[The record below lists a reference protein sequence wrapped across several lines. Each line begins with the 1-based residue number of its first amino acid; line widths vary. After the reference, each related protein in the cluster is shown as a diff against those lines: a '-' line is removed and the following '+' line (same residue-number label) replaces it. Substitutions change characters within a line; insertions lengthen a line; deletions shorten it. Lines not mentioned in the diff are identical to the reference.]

1 MQNLS
6 NNINPHRTIL
16 HCDCNGYYASV
27 ECLMRPELY
36 HIPMAVTGNPD
47 NRHGI
52 VLAKNQLA
60 KEAGVITAETIS
72 EAKRKCPNLVCVSPH
87 HDLYQEY
94 SVKINNIYREYTE
107 RVEPFGIDE
116 SFLDMTDLWQNYAAS
131 PARFADLLRN
141 RIRESIGL
149 TISVGVSFN
158 KILAKLGSDL
168 KKPDATTV
176 ILPEDLTTKV
186 WPLDITN
193 LLYVGKVTAERLRVI
208 NINTIGDIA
217 KTDPAFLASYLGK
230 IGENLSLYAR
240 GLENSE
246 VQKYSEL
253 DEAKSI
259 GNGMTFSEDLTDW
272 TKINDGLSGLVDEVV
287 ARLIKAKKVC
297 NVIQVQLKSSDFQVY
312 SRQTTLSQHI
322 QKHEQIWAIVW
333 QLINELWDETTPIRL
348 LAVTVSGLEN
358 QGEVYTQMSLADF
371 VANIDQTE
379 NISEKYLS
387 QSKIKDANQTVSD
400 YNNQTKI
407 STKQDQIKNLV
418 FKLNQQMGGDF
429 LKLGRN

>member
-1 MQNLS
+1 MELS
-6 NNINPHRTIL
+6 SKINPHRTIL

-27 ECLMRPELY
+27 ECLLRPELRNL
-36 HIPMAVTGNPD
+36 PMAVTGNPE

-52 VLAKNQLA
+52 ILAKNQLA

-72 EAKRKCPNLVCVSPH
+72 EAKRKCPDLICVSPH

-94 SVKINNIYREYTE
+94 SIKINNIYREYTE

-131 PARFADLLRN
+131 PAQFADLLRK

-158 KILAKLGSDL
+158 KILAKLGSDF

-193 LLYVGKVTAERLRVI
+193 LLYVGKVTAERLRI
-208 NINTIGDIA
+208 LNINTIGDIA
-217 KTDPAFLASYLGK
+217 KTDPDFLASYLGK

-259 GNGMTFSEDLTDW
+259 GNGMTFSEDLTGW
-272 TKINDGLSGLVDEVV
+272 EKIREGLSGLVDEVV
-287 ARLIKAKKVC
+287 TRLIKSKKVC
-297 NVIQVQLKSSDFQVY
+297 NVIQVQLKSSDFQIF
-312 SRQTTLSQHI
+312 SRQTTLNRHI
-322 QKHEQIWAIVW
+322 QKRDQVWPIVW

-358 QGEVYTQMSLADF
+358 QGEVYTQMSFADIVSSNLS
-371 VANIDQTE
+371 VADDSN
-379 NISEKYLS
+379 K
-387 QSKIKDANQTVSD
+387 SKNSA
-400 YNNQTKI
+400 
-407 STKQDQIKNLV
+407 KQDQIKNLI
-418 FKLNQQMGGDF
+418 FELNQQMGGDF
-429 LKLGRN
+429 LKLGRNQ

>member
-1 MQNLS
+1 MELLS
-6 NNINPHRTIL
+6 NINSHRTIL

-27 ECLMRPELY
+27 ECLMRPELCY
-36 HIPMAVTGNPD
+36 LPMAVTGNPE

-52 VLAKNQLA
+52 ILAKNQLA

-72 EAKRKCPNLVCVSPH
+72 EAKRKCPHLVCVSPQ

-94 SVKINNIYREYTE
+94 SIKINNIYREYTE

-116 SFLDMTDLWQNYAAS
+116 SFLDMTALWQNYAAS
-131 PARFADLLRN
+131 PAQFADLLRK
-141 RIRESIGL
+141 RIRENIGL

-176 ILPEDLTTKV
+176 ISPKDLAAKV

-208 NINTIGDIA
+208 NINTIGDLA
-217 KTDPAFLASYLGK
+217 KTDPDFLVSYLGK

-272 TKINDGLSGLVDEVV
+272 TKIKEGLSGLVDEVV
-287 ARLIKAKKVC
+287 TRLIRSRKLC

-322 QKHEQIWAIVW
+322 QKREQVWTIVW

-358 QGEVYTQMSLADF
+358 QGEVYTQMSLAD
-371 VANIDQTE
+371 
-379 NISEKYLS
+379 ISSSGKKTVVGGNKKAKD
-387 QSKIKDANQTVSD
+387 SK
-400 YNNQTKI
+400 
-407 STKQDQIKNLV
+407 KQDQIKNLI
-418 FKLNQQMGGDF
+418 FKLNQQMGGNY
-429 LKLGRN
+429 LKLGRNKEL